1 MSVAGPDPRTS
12 GRSERRPGPLIVGI
26 DGLELD
32 AATRERLMHPAV
44 GGVILF
50 SRNYETPDQLNRLTG
65 QLRALRGSGEDDG
78 ARLLICVDQEGGR
91 VQRFR
96 AGFTPLPPLAVI
108 GRWYDRHPDRAR
120 DLAYRHGRIMAAE
133 VLGHGVDLSLAPVL
147 DLGGDSEVIG
157 DRALSAD
164 PQAVADLARYYVAG
178 MRDAGMAAC
187 GKHFPGHGTVRADS
201 HLTEVSDPR
210 DLATLRERDLV
221 PFREL
226 AGELDLV
233 MPAHV
238 VYPSVDDH
246 PAGFS
251 ERWLGDVLREQLGFA
266 GLVVSDDLDMAGA
279 ACAGGPPEGLR
290 RALAA
295 GCDLALVCEPDSV
308 PTALDALGDR
318 VPGVD
323 LARLY
328 GRSRLTLD
336 EQQLVPEFRAWKQTL
351 TTLAEEARG

>member
-1 MSVAGPDPRTS
+1 MSKRGA
-12 GRSERRPGPLIVGI
+12 GPLIVGI

-32 AATRERLMHPAV
+32 AETGERLMHPAV

-50 SRNYETPDQLNRLTG
+50 SRNYETPEQLAGLTG
-65 QLRALRGSGEDDG
+65 QLRELKTDQEG

-108 GRWYDRHPDRAR
+108 GRWYGSHPERAR

-157 DRALSAD
+157 DRALSRD
-164 PQAVADLARYYVAG
+164 PRAVADLARYYIAG

-210 DLATLRERDLV
+210 DLAALAERDLV

-238 VYPSVDDH
+238 IYPAVDEL

-251 ERWLGDVLREQLGFA
+251 ERWLGDVLRDELGFA

-290 RALAA
+290 RALSA
-295 GCDLALVCEPDSV
+295 GCDLALVCEPTSV
-308 PTALDALGDR
+308 PAALDAFGEDI
-318 VPGVD
+318 GEVD
-323 LARLY
+323 LSRLY
-328 GRSRLTLD
+328 GRARLTLD

-351 TTLAEEARG
+351 TTLAEDGRG